1 MRQPATIAGG
11 RREGAVG
18 GVRSLRRFAALFL
31 GCSIGFFALYWIS
44 EALHGF
50 RHVNVAHARVTAAA
64 LRGLGIGAEA
74 HGTSIVLGHDILE
87 IVAECTGIYVL
98 ILFAA
103 GVVAF
108 PTDVRARLRG
118 LALGL
123 PCIVAINFVR
133 LVSLGLVVH
142 FRPTWLSWFHEYLWQ
157 VLFVGLVATL
167 FAVWVARTGSKHGS
181 FAAR

>member
-1 MRQPATIAGG
+1 MRKPATIAGG
-11 RREGAVG
+11 HRDRAGS
-18 GVRSLRRFAALFL
+18 RSLRRFAALFI
-31 GCSIGFFALYWIS
+31 GCSVGLFALYWIS

-50 RHVNVAHARVTAAA
+50 RHVNTVHASATAAL

-74 HGTSIVLGHDILE
+74 RGTSIVLAHGILE

-108 PTDVRARLRG
+108 PADVRTRLRG
-118 LALGL
+118 LAFGL
-123 PCIVAINFVR
+123 PCIVAVNFVR

-142 FRPTWLSWFHEYLWQ
+142 LRPAWLPWFHEYLWQ

-167 FAVWVARTGSKHGS
+167 FAVWVARVGGKHER